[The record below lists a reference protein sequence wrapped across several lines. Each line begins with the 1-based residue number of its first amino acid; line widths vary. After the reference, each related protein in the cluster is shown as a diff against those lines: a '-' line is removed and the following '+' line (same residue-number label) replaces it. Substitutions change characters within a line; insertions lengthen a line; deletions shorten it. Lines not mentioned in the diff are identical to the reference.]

1 MGISISFAGIAI
13 MYASKIIPFNPKI
26 NAAGFDQLIKCS
38 AILIL
43 PILILATNQIT
54 NPAEISA

>member
-1 MGISISFAGIAI
+1 